1 MKTWLALALV
11 AGLTL
16 CGASACRGRGDELSA
31 ADAAEALKS
40 EPGFTTR
47 EGSLIGRQLVEVTLV
62 RRIGR
67 SSTEVEFTWRDHPLP
82 PGQTGPLKTSMAL
95 FRMSDEG
102 RWSLASLY
110 KVG

>member
-1 MKTWLALALV
+1 MKVWLVLALV

-16 CGASACRGRGDELSA
+16 CGPSACRGRGDELSA
-31 ADAAEALKS
+31 ADAADAIAS
-40 EPGFTTR
+40 ESGFATR
-47 EGSLIGRQLVEVTLV
+47 EGSRIGRQLVEVTMV

-95 FRMSDEG
+95 FRMSDDG
-102 RWSLASLY
+102 RWRLASLY